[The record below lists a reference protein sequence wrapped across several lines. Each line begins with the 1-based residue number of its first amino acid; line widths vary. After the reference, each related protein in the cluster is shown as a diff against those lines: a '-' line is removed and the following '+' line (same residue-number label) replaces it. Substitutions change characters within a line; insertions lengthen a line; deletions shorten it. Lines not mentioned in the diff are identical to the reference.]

1 MNREKHIHCIERE
14 EAITMLACGEL
25 APEAAAALEPHLNEC
40 AGCAEAFE
48 QEKRLREACVLN
60 AGTEPSQALLA
71 ECRTQLDAA
80 IDRAGVPGFW
90 TRVWAGFAKGGWRF
104 HQHNWLAAH
113 PAWGAAVFVIAG
125 IVIGNVAPR
134 WFAESS
140 NPGAIENAVGFR
152 PQMVVS
158 PRGEAARMGVTDI
171 TLSPSNNGDGILVVR
186 GMRETPLQMRGT
198 LDDPMIRQAVLDVF
212 ASGQRASADT
222 RMLALEFLAQR
233 GTDTQVRDSLCQ
245 TARLDEAPAVRLK
258 AVEALR
264 GFEAD
269 EAVRKTLLQVLLN
282 DSNAG
287 VRIEA
292 VNSLKSL
299 AEAENT
305 QLDGHMVQALRERM
319 EKDPNTYIRVQSAA
333 TVRQLAQKGV
343 Y

>member
-1 MNREKHIHCIERE
+1 MNREKHAHCIERE
-14 EAITMLACGEL
+14 EAIVMLACGEL
-25 APEAAAALEPHLNEC
+25 EPQAAAALQPHLNEC

-48 QEKRLREACVLN
+48 QEKRLREAFLLS
-60 AGTEPSQALLA
+60 AGAEPSQALLA
-71 ECRTQLDAA
+71 ECRAQLDAV
-80 IDRAGVPGFW
+80 IDRASVPGFW
-90 TRVWAGFAKGGWRF
+90 ARVWAGFARGGWRF
-104 HQHNWLAAH
+104 NQHNWLAAH
-113 PAWGAAVFVIAG
+113 PARGAAVFVIAG

-140 NPGAIENAVGFR
+140 NPGALENALGFR

-158 PRGEAARMGVTDI
+158 PQGEAARVGVTDI
-171 TLSPSNNGDGILVVR
+171 SLWPSNNGDGILVVR
-186 GMRETPLQMRGT
+186 GTRETPLQMRG
-198 LDDPMIRQAVLDVF
+198 DANDPMIRQALLDVF

-222 RMLALEFLAQR
+222 RMTALEFLAKR
-233 GTDTQVRDSLCQ
+233 GADTQVRDSLCQ
-245 TARLDEAPAVRLK
+245 TARLDEAAGVRLK

-264 GFEAD
+264 GFAAD

-292 VNSLKSL
+292 INSLKALS
-299 AEAENT
+299 EVENT